1 MSKKIQF
8 SGFLYSV
15 LGSLTL
21 LMSSINLAQAQS
33 AETFDIDRYSTY
45 GEGWFETYY
54 VTEDDMQSLQAL
66 LDAGTVNAEMD
77 LLVTETALG
86 NLAMLKSQMSFHH
99 IAQGTADGKNWMAT
113 F

>member
-1 MSKKIQF
+1 MSRKNLF
-8 SGFLYSV
+8 SGLLNIIF
-15 LGSLTL
+15 GSLTACVSGVAL
-21 LMSSINLAQAQS
+21 AQS

-54 VTEDDMQSLQAL
+54 VTEEDMQSLQAL
-66 LDAGTVNAEMD
+66 LDAGTVNGDMD

-86 NLAMLKSQMSFHH
+86 NLAMLKTQMSFHH
-99 IAQGTADGKNWMAT
+99 IAQGTAAGKNWMAT